1 MVEIPSDR
9 WMCNRIEGG
18 PRGKS
23 PFGGFSLTFQHYFC
37 FGFFFSS
44 LFCRF
49 LSLSLSL
56 SLSLFTP
63 DMFSLLFTLFKT
75 HCIATYVSPKEWTV
89 SLTKP
94 LQRTLQI
101 ATDWD
106 CHSKFLGATL
116 KLFLRLLE
124 ALGYL
129 CTVLALR
136 FARLSFRCQIGQSCG
151 EPRLRPRSPWSPQFF
166 HLKWR
171 QKRLSHQNPLRVL
184 QKNKMEPTNPNAN
197 TYSKIENNQ
206 FLTIL

>member
-1 MVEIPSDR
+1 MDVQPYRRRTSWKKPLWWLQLDLPALFLF
-9 WMCNRIEGG
+9 WFLLLL
-18 PRGKS
+18 PLLS
-23 PFGGFSLTFQHYFC
+23 
-37 FGFFFSS
+37 FF
-44 LFCRF
+44 
-49 LSLSLSL
+49 SLSLSL